1 MNAGKL
7 GISYN
12 IELKRVDHYTDEVID
27 VTYIKNKIVSNGLER
42 IARRLIADSPTY
54 MKAVALGTGTTPVTI
69 DDTVLE
75 TEVARE
81 LAVLTYEGSNVIKF
95 YKRFEF
101 TSGESYAISEIGIF
115 DSVIASG
122 SVMFNHALISPAKD
136 VEQGIDLVTTITFT
150 MSETV

>member
-27 VTYIKNKIVSNGLER
+27 VTHIKNMIVATGLER
-42 IARRLIADSPTY
+42 IAKLLIGVSSTY
-54 MKAVALGTGTTPVTI
+54 MRAIALGTGTTAVQLT
-69 DDTVLE
+69 DTALE

-81 LAVLTYEGSNVIKF
+81 LATLSYEASYIAKF

-101 TSGESYAISEIGIF
+101 ASGESYSISEIGIL
-115 DSVIASG
+115 DNEVSG
-122 SVMFNHALISPAKD
+122 GVLWNHALISPAKD
-136 VEQGIDLVTTITFT
+136 VEQGIDLVATITFT